1 MNFHYRIFYCLCAI
15 VFALPLAA
23 SQAAT
28 LDDLKKLE
36 ITCFV
41 PSYLPKG
48 FELKKVEITQE
59 DIGPLEDGKTYKE
72 PNYSIEWRDGKRT
85 FSIESAAEGI
95 GDRNL
100 MEEED
105 AEETELKTPLGPMY
119 LIYRPKGKEG
129 PKIEILTNW
138 VEDEQMKADQAK
150 STTWHGELGRFH
162 GFTGEGISVAEFQK
176 ILDSL
181 HPIKGD
187 KSSSAKPKETGGA
200 PEVKLHPRIFNLID
214 CWISDSE
221 SPVVTEINLDAADK
235 NGNQFNDD
243 DLKVDGEWTRCPT
256 PESKDGFM
264 RFRVLESK
272 GSHYKVEYQENGGG
286 TLTTASIIEFDIQK
300 RNIQRD
306 GKPASIRVL
315 RVTSYSEKK

>member
-1 MNFHYRIFYCLCAI
+1 LSAL

-28 LDDLKKLE
+28 LEDLKKLE

-41 PSYLPKG
+41 PSYSPKG
-48 FELKKVEITQE
+48 FKLEKVEITQE
-59 DIGPLEDGKTYKE
+59 DVGPLEDGKTYKE
-72 PNYSIEWRDGKRT
+72 PNYSIEWRDGKRV
-85 FSIESAAEGI
+85 FSIESAAEGV

-105 AEETELKTPLGPMY
+105 TEETELKTPLGPMY

-129 PKIEILTNW
+129 AKIEILTNW

-162 GFTGEGISVAEFQK
+162 GFTGAGVTVAEFQK
-176 ILDSL
+176 ILESL
-181 HPIKGD
+181 HPVKNSTSD
-187 KSSSAKPKETGGA
+187 KPKETGGA
-200 PEVKLHPRIFNLID
+200 PELKLHPKIFNMID

-221 SPVVTEINLDAADK
+221 SPVVTEINLDAVDK
-235 NGNQFNDD
+235 NGNEFNDD
-243 DLKVDGEWTRCPT
+243 GVKTDGEWTRCPN
-256 PESKDGFM
+256 PDSKDGFM

-272 GSHYKVEYQENGGG
+272 GNHCKVEYQENGGG
-286 TLTTASIIEFDIQK
+286 TLTTSSIIEFDIQN

-306 GKPASIRVL
+306 GKPLTIRAL

>member
-1 MNFHYRIFYCLCAI
+1 MNFHSRIACCLSAL
-15 VFALPLAA
+15 VFALPLAG
-23 SQAAT
+23 SQATT

-41 PSYLPKG
+41 PSYLPKQ
-48 FELKKVEITQE
+48 FKLKKVEITQE
-59 DIGPLEDGKTYKE
+59 DIGPLENGQTYKAPEYAIEWGDGK
-72 PNYSIEWRDGKRT
+72 ST
-85 FSIESAAEGI
+85 FSVESAAEGI
-95 GDRNL
+95 GDRNI

-105 AEETELKTPLGPMY
+105 TEETELKTPLGPMY

-129 PKIEILTNW
+129 PKIEILVNW

-150 STTWHGELGRFH
+150 SSTWHGELGRFH
-162 GFTGEGISVAEFQK
+162 GFTGEGISLAEFQK
-176 ILDSL
+176 IVGSL
-181 HPIKGD
+181 HPAKNSASG
-187 KSSSAKPKETGGA
+187 KSKETGGA
-200 PEVKLHPRIFNLID
+200 PEVKLHPRIFNMID

-221 SPVVTEINLDAADK
+221 SPVVTEINLDAVDK

-264 RFRVLESK
+264 RFRVLNSK

-300 RNIQRD
+300 RSIQRD